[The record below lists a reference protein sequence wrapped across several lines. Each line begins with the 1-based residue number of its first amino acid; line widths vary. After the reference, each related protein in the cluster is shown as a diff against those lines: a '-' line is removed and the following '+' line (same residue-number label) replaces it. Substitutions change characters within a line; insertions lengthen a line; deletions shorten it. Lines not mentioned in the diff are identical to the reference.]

1 MEDAAT
7 WEDDALAGFESRPL
21 GAATLV
27 RAKTP
32 PAAPRGA
39 VLHVH
44 GYNDYFFQDH
54 LAAFLLEQ
62 GLAFYAVDLRRA
74 GRSLHEGDV
83 PHLVG
88 DIAELGDDM
97 AAAAAA
103 IEADHP
109 GLPLV
114 VHAHSNGGLAAAIW
128 ASDRP
133 APALSGLILDSP
145 FFAPVATRAQR
156 MATGAVPALAR
167 ARPLAVLHRQPSH
180 YATRLLEPEGG
191 GWAFDTTWKT
201 PLGVPVR
208 AGWLAA
214 VRRAQAR
221 VARGLD
227 IHVPVLVARS
237 HSSGPDSPDN
247 PLLGFQDTVVDVRA
261 IARHA
266 HRLGPDVT
274 DAVITGGVHEL
285 SLSSPVPRAA
295 YLSAIRTWLPKAIP

>member
-1 MEDAAT
+1 MEDATT

-21 GAATLV
+21 GVATLV
-27 RAKTP
+27 RATVQ
-32 PAAPRGA
+32 PASPRGA

-44 GYNDYFFQDH
+44 GYNDYFFQEH
-54 LAAFLLEQ
+54 LAEFFLEQ

-74 GRSLHEGDV
+74 GRSLREGDV
-83 PHLVG
+83 PHLVS
-88 DIAELGDDM
+88 DIDELGDDI
-97 AAAAAA
+97 AAATTA
-103 IEADHP
+103 IEDVHP

-133 APALSGLILDSP
+133 AASLAGLILDSP
-145 FFAPVATRAQR
+145 FFAAVAKRGHRVATRA
-156 MATGAVPALAR
+156 VPMIAR
-167 ARPLAVLHRQPSH
+167 ARPLAVLHQQPSH

-191 GWAFDTTWKT
+191 AWEFDTTWKT

-214 VRRAQAR
+214 IRRAQAR

-227 IHVPVLVARS
+227 IRVPVLVARS
-237 HSSGPDSPDN
+237 HSSGPDHPDN

-266 HRLGPDVT
+266 QRLGTDVT
-274 DAVITGGVHEL
+274 EAVITGGVHEL

-295 YLSAIRTWLPKAIP
+295 YLHAIRSWLPKAIP